1 MIRTA
6 LSALFSHWRRNP
18 LQLAMLLL
26 GLSLATALW
35 SGVQAVNSEARAS
48 YDRATAIVGG
58 NRLDQLVSGNGAPIA
73 QQTYVELRRA
83 GWQVSPVVEGDL
95 RLGSVRLHVVG
106 IDPVTLPAD
115 AAQIDVSEGGDL
127 LSFIRSP
134 GLVFVAPETF
144 EELSRGNETALTFR
158 AAADVPPGNAIMDI
172 GNAQLLLGRPGQI
185 SSLVVAND
193 QVLDADA
200 LKALAPDLV
209 VKSPDGEGDLARL
222 TDSFHLNLTA
232 FGFLA
237 FAVGLFIVY
246 SAVGMAFEQRR
257 STFRTLRSLGLSAR
271 ALCGLLVLELL
282 SLALAAGL
290 SGVVLGY
297 LVASLLLPDVAA
309 ALQGLYGASLPGT
322 LALRPEWW
330 ATGIAIAVGGTLVSA
345 AGSLWRVWRLPLLAS
360 AQPRA
365 WALSSERALILQ
377 ALAGIVAF
385 ILAAGLAQWGR
396 GLVSGFG
403 VLGGLLLGAA
413 LILPMVLSALLGVL
427 RQSGSGPLAQWFWA
441 DARQQLPGLSLALMA
456 LLLALSANVGVGT
469 MVSSFRQ
476 TFTGWL
482 DQRLAAELYVTARSD
497 AEGDRIRHW
506 LSSRASA
513 VLPIWNVDGEV
524 EGNDA
529 EIFGIKDDPLYREN
543 WPLLQSSPDVWD
555 RVAEGNA
562 ALINEQMSRRDRLD
576 VGDDIVLPG
585 GWATT
590 VAGVFSD
597 YGNPK
602 GQVIIG
608 IDRLSQLY
616 PQVPRLRYGVRIA
629 PSGAGALTAALIEEF
644 DLPRQNVVD
653 QDSLKRRSLEVFEK
667 TFSVTAVLN
676 VLTLGVAG
684 LAMFASLVTLAGMRL
699 PQIAPLWAMGITLR
713 RIVLLELV
721 RTLALALLTLI
732 AALPVGLGLAWVLLS
747 IVNVEAFS
755 WKLPM
760 HLFPG
765 DWLKLGGLAMAAALV
780 AAIIPLRRLARTSAA
795 DLLKVFANER

>member
-6 LSALFSHWRRNP
+6 LSALSSHWRRNP

-48 YDRATAIVGG
+48 YDRAAAIVGG
-58 NRLDQLVSGNGAPIA
+58 DRLDQLISGNGEPIP
-73 QQTYVELRRA
+73 QETYIKLRRA
-83 GWQVSPVVEGDL
+83 GWKVSPVIEGDV
-95 RLGSVRLHVVG
+95 RVGSERLHIVG
-106 IDPVTLPAD
+106 IDPVTLPPD

-127 LSFIRSP
+127 LAFINPP
-134 GLVFVAPETF
+134 GLLFVAPATF
-144 EELSRGNETALTFR
+144 EELSHGSKANLTLR
-158 AAADVPPGNAIMDI
+158 AAEGVPPGNAIMDI

-185 SSLVVAND
+185 TRLVLARDQISNAAALNAVAPG
-193 QVLDADA
+193 LI
-200 LKALAPDLV
+200 
-209 VKSPDGEGDLARL
+209 VKSPDGESDLARL

-246 SAVGMAFEQRR
+246 SAVGIAFEQRR
-257 STFRTLRSLGLSAR
+257 PTFRTLRSLGLSAR
-271 ALCGLLVLELL
+271 ALCGLLLLELL
-282 SLALAAGL
+282 SLALIAGL
-290 SGVVLGY
+290 GGVVLGY

-309 ALQGLYGASLPGT
+309 ALQGLYGATLPGT
-322 LALRPEWW
+322 LGLRPEWW
-330 ATGIAIAVGGTLVSA
+330 ATGIAIAVVGTLVSA
-345 AGSLWRVWRLPLLAS
+345 ANSLWRVWRLPLLAS

-365 WALSSERALILQ
+365 WALSSERALSFQ
-377 ALAGIVAF
+377 ALTGIAAL
-385 ILAAGLAQWGR
+385 ILAIGLARWGH
-396 GLVSGFG
+396 GLLSGFG

-413 LILPMVLSALLGVL
+413 LILPMVLFRSLGL
-427 RQSGSGPLAQWFWA
+427 MRRSGRGPLARWFWA

-456 LLLALSANVGVGT
+456 LLLALSANIGVGT
-469 MVSSFRQ
+469 MVGSFRE

-497 AEGDRIRHW
+497 AEGDRIRNW
-506 LSSRASA
+506 LSARADA
-513 VLPIWNVDGEV
+513 VLPIWNIDGKVDG
-524 EGNDA
+524 NDVQ
-529 EIFGIKDDPLYREN
+529 IFGIKDDPLYRDN

-555 RVAEGNA
+555 RVAAGTA
-562 ALINEQMSRRDRLD
+562 ALINEQMSRRDHLD
-576 VGDDIVLPG
+576 VGDAIVLPG
-585 GWATT
+585 GSKTT
-590 VAGVFSD
+590 IAGVFSD
-597 YGNPK
+597 YGNPT

-608 IDRLSQLY
+608 IDRLLRLY

-629 PSGAGALTAALIEEF
+629 PSSATALTSALIDEF
-644 DLPRQNVVD
+644 DLPGQNVVD
-653 QDSLKRRSLEVFEK
+653 QESLKRRSLEVFEK
-667 TFSVTAVLN
+667 TFSVTAALN

-699 PQIAPLWAMGITLR
+699 PQIAPLWAMGIAMR
-713 RIVLLELV
+713 RIVVLELV

-732 AALPVGLGLAWVLLS
+732 AALPVGLSLAWVLLS
-747 IVNVEAFS
+747 IVNVEAFG

-765 DWLKLGGLAMAAALV
+765 DWLKLGVLAMAAAL
-780 AAIIPLRRLARTSAA
+780 AAALIPLRRLARTSAA